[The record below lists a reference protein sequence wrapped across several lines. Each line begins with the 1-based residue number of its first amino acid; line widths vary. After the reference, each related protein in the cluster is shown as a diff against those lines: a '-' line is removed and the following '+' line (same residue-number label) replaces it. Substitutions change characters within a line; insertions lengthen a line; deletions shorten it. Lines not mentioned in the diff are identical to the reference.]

1 MSRRGAQALVVPMG
15 RVLRV
20 AVLAGLVALPVAAL
34 LGWLLGGAAG
44 AWGALIGMAIA
55 VGFLLVTVA
64 VALLTARMDAS
75 TLGIVVMGSW
85 LVKVALLMVVL
96 GVLRGETF
104 YSRPA
109 LLLALLVG
117 VSGTLLLEGVV
128 VTRTRVPY
136 VEPQA

>member
-85 LVKVALLMVVL
+85 LVKVALLMVAL

>member
-85 LVKVALLMVVL
+85 LVKVALLMVAL

-117 VSGTLLLEGVV
+117 VTGTLLLEGVV

>member
-1 MSRRGAQALVVPMG
+1 MSRHGAQALVVPMG

-20 AVLAGLVALPVAAL
+20 AVLAGLVALPVAGL

-117 VSGTLLLEGVV
+117 VTGTLLLEGVV

>member
-117 VSGTLLLEGVV
+117 VTGTLLLEGVV